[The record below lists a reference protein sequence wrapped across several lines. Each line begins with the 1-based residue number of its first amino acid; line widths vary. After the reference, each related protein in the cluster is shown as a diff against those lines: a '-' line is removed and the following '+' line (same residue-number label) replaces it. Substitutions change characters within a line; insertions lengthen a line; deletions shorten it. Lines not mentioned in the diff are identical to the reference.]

1 VLVTAPPPATG
12 ILCPVRGSRLLAAAL
27 VLGLSIPIGG
37 PVWAESS
44 LVLPMPESFGSV
56 PAATYDEDG
65 HRVGDARLALEQ
77 LANGQVRMTAESG
90 IEGAERNV
98 VSAVLRPV
106 GVNGQR
112 SLQLVS
118 QSSRSYEAD
127 GRSLGQLV
135 VDHRDAVG
143 RCVPPPDEGGSVET
157 VNLPPDERVANV
169 PVNLLFLPLAK
180 GESEKVRFQIMLCSG
195 GPRLVDATA
204 EVARRVRT
212 ADGPRDIVEIR
223 YEMDFGPLLSRL
235 ARPFLPRVAVWF
247 DADEPESWLAHRMPL
262 YAKGP
267 TVMVVRTG
275 VQPGA
280 LEEN

>member
-1 VLVTAPPPATG
+1 VLAG
-12 ILCPVRGSRLLAAAL
+12 RLLAATL
-27 VLGLSIPIGG
+27 VLGSPLATSGLAG
-37 PVWAESS
+37 AESE
-44 LVLPMPESFGSV
+44 LVLPMPERFGAV

-65 HRVGDARLALEQ
+65 QRVGDAQLSLEQ
-77 LANGQVRMTAESG
+77 LANGLVRMTAESG

-98 VSAVLRPV
+98 VSAVLRPT
-106 GVNGQR
+106 GVNGER
-112 SLQLVS
+112 HLQLVS
-118 QSSRSYEAD
+118 QSSRSYDAK

-135 VDHRDAVG
+135 VDHGNAVG
-143 RCVPPPDEGGSVET
+143 RCIPPPDDGGRVKT
-157 VNLPPDERVANV
+157 VDLPAHERVANV

-180 GESEKVRFQIMLCSG
+180 GERDKVQFQIMLCSG

-212 ADGPRDIVEIR
+212 QEGPRDIVEIR

-275 VQPGA
+275 VQPRV
-280 LEEN
+280 LEDE